1 MKSLTEAFGTA
12 VRALREKTGVSQEHF
27 AYTAQ
32 IDRAFMSRIERGKS
46 NVSLATV
53 DRIATALEIPL
64 DGLFAEVERQRRTS
78 KQR

>member
-1 MKSLTEAFGTA
+1 M
-12 VRALREKTGVSQEHF
+12 SQEHF
-27 AYTAQ
+27 AYAAK

-53 DRIATALEIPL
+53 DRIATALGIPL
-64 DGLFAEVERQRRTS
+64 DNLFAEVERQRRSS